1 MKDVTVKE
9 SLGHLVDEL
18 LKDQPD
24 QALVM
29 KLTASLGIAYSED
42 NLTQMNTVLE
52 SMNKLCFN
60 NEKQPE
66 IER

>member
-1 MKDVTVKE
+1 MKEIAVKE

-24 QALVM
+24 QSLVM
-29 KLTASLGIAYSED
+29 KLTASLGIAYSND

-52 SMNKLCFN
+52 SMNKLCFDI
-60 NEKQPE
+60 EKHPE

>member
-1 MKDVTVKE
+1 MTDVLVKE

-29 KLTASLGIAYSED
+29 KLTAGLGIAYSED

-60 NEKQPE
+60 NETHPE